1 MIFAVLPF
9 GVRSQH
15 EDGVVEDGTEPG
27 APQRPLL
34 LRKALVTTVVAAVIV
49 LLFAWLVETERLRL
63 DMFPMPFQALRRE
76 VRRPRARTAVAEPAL
91 PRARCRGQ
99 FHGVAAKRG
108 GTEVPPSC
116 LAART

>member
-1 MIFAVLPF
+1 MGVGTYFAIYFIVWWVVIFAVLPF

-15 EDGVVEDGTEPG
+15 EDGTVTDGTEPG

-63 DMFPMPFQALRRE
+63 DMFPMPFNLYE
-76 VRRPRARTAVAEPAL
+76 M
-91 PRARCRGQ
+91 
-99 FHGVAAKRG
+99 K
-108 GTEVPPSC
+108 
-116 LAART
+116 